1 MNDQE
6 LKDYNMIHGLNTKD
20 FGCKTILKR
29 EVIRKA
35 KLKGYKTSGFH
46 KMGRKQLMAINR
58 KMGGGWSE

>member
-1 MNDQE
+1 
-6 LKDYNMIHGLNTKD
+6 MIHGLGIKD

-35 KLKGYKTSGFH
+35 KLKGYKTSEFH